1 MSNRLQGK
9 VAVCTGSGR
18 GIGRCI
24 ALALAAEGAS
34 IVVND
39 YGIERDGSTPSSG
52 PALDVAEEIRA
63 GGGQAVANYDSV
75 ATIAGGRNIVQAAL
89 EAFGHVDIL
98 CNAAGVLH
106 DRSFLKMS
114 EAEWDDVIAVHLK
127 GHFACIQPA
136 AEQMKKQR
144 WGRVLSFSSS
154 SIFGNFGQA
163 NYAAAKM
170 GILGLTRAVALEL
183 GPYGVTANAIL
194 PVARTRMTWS
204 PEMEKTYQRIE
215 AEGQK
220 LAELPP
226 PEAIAPLV
234 VYLCS
239 EAGANINGQALR
251 AAGGEIGLY
260 EFMPM
265 TRMISKDIGRYGLWT
280 QEELEVA
287 IPQVI
292 SHGMTNQWP
301 PKPAQ

>member
-1 MSNRLQGK
+1 MVNRLQGK

-34 IVVND
+34 VVVND
-39 YGIERDGSTPSSG
+39 YGIERDGGKPSSG
-52 PALDVAEEIRA
+52 PALDVANEIRA
-63 GGGQAVANYDSV
+63 RDGQAVASYESV
-75 ATIAGGRNIVQAAL
+75 ATMAGGRNIVQAAL
-89 EAFGHVDIL
+89 DAFGRVDIL
-98 CNAAGVLH
+98 CNVAGLLH

-114 EAEWDDVIAVHLK
+114 EAEWDEVIAVHLK

-144 WGRVLSFSSS
+144 RGRIVNFSSS

-170 GILGLTRAVALEL
+170 GIIGLTRAIALEL

-204 PEMEKTYQRIE
+204 PEMEKAYQRLE
-215 AEGQK
+215 AAGQQV
-220 LAELPP
+220 AELPP

-234 VYLCS
+234 VYLCT
-239 EAGANINGQALR
+239 EKAANINGQALR

-265 TRMISKDIGRYGLWT
+265 TRMIYKDIDCHGLWT

-292 SHGMTNQWP
+292 SQGMANQWP